1 MGDEA
6 IDRYL
11 NGGVD
16 QLYAPRLLPDMD
28 KAVGILEEKISQGAP
43 IRIVGDYDIDGVC
56 STCILFLGLRR

>member
-16 QLYAPRLLPDMD
+16 QLYAARLLPDMD
-28 KAVGILEEKISQGAP
+28 KAVGILEEKISQGP
-43 IRIVGDYDIDGVC
+43 PSGLWGI
-56 STCILFLGLRR
+56 TILTAFVLPVSCFWA